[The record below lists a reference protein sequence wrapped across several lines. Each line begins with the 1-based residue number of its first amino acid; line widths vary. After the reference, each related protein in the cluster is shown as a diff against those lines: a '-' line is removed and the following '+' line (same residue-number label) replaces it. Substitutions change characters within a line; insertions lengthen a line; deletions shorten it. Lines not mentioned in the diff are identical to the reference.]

1 MKKLLIA
8 LTIAVA
14 PVAAYAACTYSS
26 YTIDGRTVYC
36 STCCYNNICNT
47 VCN

>member
-8 LTIAVA
+8 LAIAAA
-14 PVAAYAACTYSS
+14 PVAAYAACTYNS
-26 YTIDGRTVYC
+26 YTIDGRTYYC
-36 STCCYNNICNT
+36 STCCFNGVCNT